1 VTLSLVRV
9 DDRLIHGQVVVGWG
23 QALGI
28 SQIVLVD
35 DQIAADPWEQ
45 DLYRMGVPP
54 GMAVEFLPVAEAAR
68 RLPEWDASPRRTML
82 VLGDVAAAVEF
93 CRLAPQ
99 LKRLNLGGI
108 HQGPDRR
115 QRLPYVFLSDAEM
128 QQLRALQA
136 RGVDVVAQDV
146 PTAKP
151 VPVTE
156 LE

>member
-1 VTLSLVRV
+1 MTLSLVRV